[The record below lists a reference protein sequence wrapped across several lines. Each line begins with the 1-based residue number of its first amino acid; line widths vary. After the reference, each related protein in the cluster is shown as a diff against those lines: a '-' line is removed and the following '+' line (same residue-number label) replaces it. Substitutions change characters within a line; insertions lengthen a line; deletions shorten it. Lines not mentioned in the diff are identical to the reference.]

1 MGARGV
7 ETRKD
12 HRSTSRTNPTTS
24 SSSLLTRPCA
34 IHHGRT
40 PRKKEK
46 EMKRGRKYQKE
57 YKEIIK
63 ETAK

>member
-1 MGARGV
+1 VCHPPR
-7 ETRKD
+7 D
-12 HRSTSRTNPTTS
+12 
-24 SSSLLTRPCA
+24 